1 MCQEA
6 FVYAGQLKFRLVSY
20 IKTWPESCSNSN
32 DHSLQPWQTE
42 KHLRLHNM
50 PNLESWYLSYCILPV
65 HWTTLFILLW
75 PFTSARHFCL
85 QNCLTQDV
93 FHTFLCRGVG
103 VCVWNPWR
111 SAVSEIP
118 KPVRLA
124 PTTIPRSKS
133 LQSRYPLSVSD
144 FMHGHVIGSPYRI
157 SSFIWLLWPKVF
169 ESAKKINKFARHLQ
183 IFLWVLFIHLFLQK
197 TT

>member
-103 VCVWNPWR
+103 GVCV
-111 SAVSEIP
+111 
-118 KPVRLA
+118 
-124 PTTIPRSKS
+124 KS
-133 LQSRYPLSVSD
+133 LEISGFWNTQTSPSGTNNHSTVEVTAVTLSPFCIWFYAWARDWQSVQDFEFYLVVVTKSV
-144 FMHGHVIGSPYRI
+144 
-157 SSFIWLLWPKVF
+157 W
-169 ESAKKINKFARHLQ
+169 ECKKK
-183 IFLWVLFIHLFLQK
+183 
-197 TT
+197 

>member
-103 VCVWNPWR
+103 VCVC
-111 SAVSEIP
+111 EIP
-118 KPVRLA
+118 GDQRFLKYPNQSVWHQQ
-124 PTTIPRSKS
+124 PFHGRSHCS
-133 LQSRYPLSVSD
+133 
-144 FMHGHVIGSPYRI
+144 HVIPFLYLILCMGT
-157 SSFIWLLWPKVF
+157 WLAVCTGF
-169 ESAKKINKFARHLQ
+169 R
-183 IFLWVLFIHLFLQK
+183 VLFGCCDQK
-197 TT
+197 CLRVQKK